1 MSTKKQVETLLRP
14 TLPDIRQRT
23 ALLEE
28 SQASSTSPSHRNSI
42 EMKMSM
48 EHYENNNEMV
58 NHSNRRTTCLNAIVS
73 NTNPVRTDQE
83 LNTSSGGGE
92 SLRTLLI
99 RNCFVPHD
107 TSQCASMRKSGR
119 VMRLRNKPDYCEN
132 HTNT

>member
-23 ALLEE
+23 ALFEE

-83 LNTSSGGGE
+83 LNTSSGGGGE
-92 SLRTLLI
+92 ISSYLAHKELL
-99 RNCFVPHD
+99 
-107 TSQCASMRKSGR
+107 CAS
-119 VMRLRNKPDYCEN
+119 
-132 HTNT
+132 